1 MSWRHQAPTGYG
13 RNVQTIHIYRYQ
25 CLPDPNHFNPF
36 NTRGDKAILCRRLCM
51 ITILVIR
58 TFSSVWG
65 ITKMN
70 WIRDLPEGIISTI
83 LAALGFLFVA

>member
-1 MSWRHQAPTGYG
+1 
-13 RNVQTIHIYRYQ
+13 
-25 CLPDPNHFNPF
+25 
-36 NTRGDKAILCRRLCM
+36 M